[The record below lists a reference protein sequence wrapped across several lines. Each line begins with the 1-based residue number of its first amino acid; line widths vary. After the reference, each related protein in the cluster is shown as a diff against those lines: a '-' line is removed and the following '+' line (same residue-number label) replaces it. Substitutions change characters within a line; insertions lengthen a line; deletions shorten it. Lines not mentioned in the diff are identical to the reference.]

1 MSQPIIKYTLTKQGR
16 QPEWLSKDSRAFKGE
31 HSAPA
36 NKPGKLPRF
45 GSPQDTIFLG
55 IGAGDPDSDG
65 TPDGYVGTIDSK
77 ADLQTYITGIGTAAG
92 YKVVTPTLTGVT
104 TSVTTGE
111 LEAWNPTEDYS
122 GPGLTT
128 TTSDKV
134 TSTGTGT
141 IQTFEGS
148 QVTKVV
154 IETTTEISGVSTTTT
169 ITKETAINVDPAST
183 VSAISTSDSVGIVTT
198 TLPDEGGIQ
207 TVKTTTTTSAFTYT
221 DVITSTSTS
230 TSSTTTD
237 GETTRTDTVTTTETT
252 NYVTD
257 YDYAAEATRL
267 WDIHQAINS

>member
-1 MSQPIIKYTLTKQGR
+1 MSQPLIKYTLTRQGR
-16 QPEWLSKDSRAFKGE
+16 QPEWLSKDSRAFKGQ

-45 GSPQDTIFLG
+45 GSPQDTIYLG

-65 TPDGYVGTIDSK
+65 TPDGYVGKIASK
-77 ADLQTYITGIGTAAG
+77 SALQTYITGIGTAAG
-92 YKVVTPTLTGVT
+92 YKVVTPTVTGVS
-104 TSVTTGE
+104 TSVITGGS
-111 LEAWNPTEDYS
+111 EAWNPGEDYS

-141 IQTFEGS
+141 IQTFDAT

-154 IETTTEISGVSTTTT
+154 VETTTASGVTTSTT
-169 ITKETAINVDPAST
+169 ETPINADPAST
-183 VSAISTSDSVGIVTT
+183 VSSVSTSDSVGIVTT
-198 TLPDEGGIQ
+198 TNREDVET

-221 DVITSTSTS
+221 DVTTSTSTS

>member
-1 MSQPIIKYTLTKQGR
+1 MAHPLIKYTLTKQGR
-16 QPEWLSKDSRAFKGE
+16 QPEWLCKEAGAFKGE
-31 HSAPA
+31 HSTPA

-55 IGAGDPDSDG
+55 MGCGDVDSDG

-77 ADLQTYITGIGTAAG
+77 ADLQTYITEVGTAAE
-92 YKVVTPTLTGVT
+92 YKVITPTVTGVT
-104 TSVTTGE
+104 TSVITGSS
-111 LEAWNPTEDYS
+111 EAWNPGEDYS

-141 IQTFEGS
+141 IQTFNGS

-154 IETTTEISGVSTTTT
+154 VETTTASGVSTNTTDT
-169 ITKETAINVDPAST
+169 PINADPAST
-183 VSAISTSDSVGIVTT
+183 VSSVTTSDSVGIVTT
-198 TLPDEGGIQ
+198 TNPDDVET
-207 TVKTTTTTSAFTYT
+207 TVKTTTTTSSFTYT
-221 DVITSTSTS
+221 DVTTSTSTS